1 MRPYIL
7 SSDVLEQYYIGHTSG
22 RDDRLYRHINSGKS
36 TKKANDCF
44 IEYSDKKLFNLF
56 FASYKPANNKYNL
69 FKWIN

>member
-7 SSDVLEQYYIGHTSG
+7 SSDVLEQYYIGHT
-22 RDDRLYRHINSGKS
+22 SGKS